1 MGRGPKK
8 KEISCVEK
16 LYIVMQP
23 YLKKS
28 EIRDILNCTIKRSNA
43 IFDEIILN
51 MKRSGYRI
59 IDYQLIPTK
68 LFLEYCGMTL
78 DEFVERADIEKQ
90 IIKKR

>member
-8 KEISCVEK
+8 KELSSLEK

-23 YLKKS
+23 YIKKN
-28 EIRDILNCTIKRSNA
+28 EIREVLNCTIKRA
-43 IFDEIILN
+43 TVIFDEIILN

-59 IDYQLIPTK
+59 IDYQFVPTK
-68 LFLEYCGMTL
+68 LFLEYCNMTL

>member
-8 KEISCVEK
+8 KEITALEK

-23 YLKKS
+23 YIKKN
-28 EIRDILNCTIKRSNA
+28 EIRQVLNCTIKRA
-43 IFDEIILN
+43 TTIFDEIILN
-51 MKRSGYRI
+51 MKRKSYRI
-59 IDYQLIPTK
+59 IDYQVIPTK